1 MRALP
6 LSLMLAGVWLTLS
19 GTGLLEPLE
28 RLTVQ
33 VRYGLRPVEQ
43 AASPVLV
50 VAIDEKA
57 LARYGQ
63 MPWDRRRF
71 AALLD
76 RLRQAGA
83 EAVGV
88 DVGFTEPT
96 SAAADGALEAAMRR
110 VPTVLP
116 AFLSYAGAGGSA
128 LTVVEPLPHLAAA
141 AAGQG
146 CVQLSR
152 RQQVQLW
159 ELEPYQDLGD
169 RRLPA
174 FPVAVV
180 AAARGPAFH
189 MPRRGF
195 LWRADPLLID
205 FRGPATS
212 VAQRSVVD
220 LLEGPLP
227 DLHGRLVLVGA
238 TASGLPDTNF
248 AVPDMRRGPMAGV
261 EAFAHVIDNELNDAF
276 WRRLSLPALAGLLA
290 LLALGPGRWL
300 LAPTLPG
307 RRRHAAWA
315 ALTLAWLIAAV
326 AAFHVGVW
334 LEVVPVLGF
343 VFSAYFGGLLT
354 ERASLLVSRN
364 RLLERYASDLASE
377 SQRQRARLEGELHD
391 GVQQLLLALGRE
403 VRRARRP
410 LDDADPAV
418 GRLRQAEAIAAEAIA
433 EIERLRQD
441 LLPPALRRGGLT
453 AALPALA
460 EEVWARDGLAVH
472 IEESRWVPLPAE
484 MESELY
490 WMVREALNN
499 TIKHAGAEAATV
511 RLGWTHLGVLVEV
524 HDDGRG
530 FTPPDLSVPSAG
542 TAHSG
547 LHRMWLRMRGRGG
560 DLAVVAAPGRGTVL
574 RFWLPAAAIAERKS
588 S

>member
-6 LSLMLAGVWLTLS
+6 LSLILAGIWLILA
-19 GTGLLEPLE
+19 GTGLLEPIE

-33 VRYGLRPVEQ
+33 VRYGLRPTGRIE
-43 AASPVLV
+43 SPVSV

-76 RLRQAGA
+76 RLGQAGA
-83 EAVGV
+83 DAVGI
-88 DVGFTEPT
+88 DVGFTEPST
-96 SAAADGALEAAMRR
+96 AAADAALEAAMRR

-116 AFLSYAGAGGSA
+116 AFLAYAGAGGSA
-128 LTVVEPLPHLAAA
+128 LTVVEPLPRLAAV

-146 CVQLSR
+146 SVQLSR
-152 RQQVQLW
+152 QQQVQLW
-159 ELEPYQDLGD
+159 EFEPYQDLGD

-174 FPVAVV
+174 FPVAVL
-180 AAARGPAFH
+180 AAGRGAAWPV
-189 MPRRGF
+189 PRHGF
-195 LWRADPLLID
+195 PWRAGPLLIN
-205 FRGPATS
+205 FQGPATS
-212 VAQRSVVD
+212 VDQRSVVD

-227 DLHGRLVLVGA
+227 DLHGRVVLVGA

-248 AVPDMRRGPMAGV
+248 AVPDMRKGPMAGV
-261 EAFAHVIDNELNDAF
+261 EAFAHVIDNVRRDAF
-276 WRRLSLPALAGLLA
+276 WRRLSLPALAVLLG

-307 RRRHAAWA
+307 RRHLAWA
-315 ALTLAWLIAAV
+315 ALTLAWLAAAM
-326 AAFHVGVW
+326 AAFYVGVW

-343 VFSAYFGGLLT
+343 MFSAYFGGLLS

-377 SQRQRARLEGELHD
+377 SQRQRDRLEGELHD

-410 LDDADPAV
+410 LDDASPTAE
-418 GRLRQAEAIAAEAIA
+418 RLLRAEDIAAEAIA

-441 LLPPALRRGGLT
+441 LLPPALRRGGLQ

-460 EEVWARDGLAVH
+460 EEIWVRDGLAVRV
-472 IEESRWVPLPAE
+472 EESRWVPLAAE
-484 MESELY
+484 TESELY

-499 TIKHAGAEAATV
+499 AIKHAEANSATV
-511 RLGWTHLGVLVEV
+511 RLGWTHRGVLVEV

-530 FTPPDLSVPSAG
+530 FTPPDLSLPSTG

-560 DLAVVAAPGRGTVL
+560 DLTLQATPGRGTML
-574 RFWLPAAAIAERKS
+574 RFWLPAAAIAERKTS
-588 S
+588 